1 MVSETATNLQETEP
15 SASSKTSSDQEP
27 PQADPNQFSTNNNDS
42 VKSYTKENI
51 WYYPIRA
58 NRVNTI
64 LETYKPPSKFD
75 RVPAMS
81 KGSRRIMG
89 YNLTAILPERRHF
102 EMSKKKLL
110 NNKQVLLKKHQRLL
124 GKHSGSSENYYDDDD
139 DDDDDEYVMVYDSSK
154 IVNVP
159 SSSSSSTTTN
169 NNQIKSSQ
177 NSASNTNSPA
187 SAVSMRTDENHSNS
201 IATTVTNKLVKFKFS
216 YICIYIRIKVEDL
229 YVH

>member
-15 SASSKTSSDQEP
+15 PASSCNQLPKSSSDLMP
-27 PQADPNQFSTNNNDS
+27 YQADTNKYSISSQDS
-42 VKSYTKENI
+42 VNSYTKENI
-51 WYYPIRA
+51 WYYPIKA

-102 EMSKKKLL
+102 QLSTKKLL
-110 NNKQVLLKKHQRLL
+110 NNKQVFLKKQQRLL
-124 GKHSGSSENYYDDDD
+124 GKHSGSSDNYYDDEE

-154 IVNVP
+154 IVNLP

-169 NNQIKSSQ
+169 NNNQIKSST

-187 SAVSMRTDENHSNS
+187 SAVSMRTDENNSNIIAVSNS
-201 IATTVTNKLVKFKFS
+201 K
-216 YICIYIRIKVEDL
+216 
-229 YVH
+229 